1 MEFIETDNKKLDID
15 KISMNCDGCLSPD
28 LVEPLNSFR
37 SGFNLLI
44 AGYSGS
50 GKTSLLVNLLSKPK
64 KAGVR
69 QSFKNLFSNVV
80 VVSPSLHTL
89 KNNIFKDL
97 ADEKQ
102 YTQFT
107 EEMLDNF
114 YLLLDKIKQDELDLA
129 KQEDREPEPQY
140 TLLILD
146 DVASSLRKNKKL
158 EQRFINLLQNR
169 RHLGLGGVSIIS
181 IVQSV
186 VQVAPQHRNNLSHL
200 ITFRPKNKKEEERIY
215 TEFVNQPQKFMD
227 DFFNYFFQ
235 DKYDFMLIDLTL
247 RDSAN
252 FLFYRK
258 YNPVLF
264 KKADQNL

>member
-1 MEFIETDNKKLDID
+1 MEFVETKNNKLDLD
-15 KISMNCDGCLSPD
+15 KIKMNCDGCLSEE
-28 LVEPLNSFR
+28 LVEPL
-37 SGFNLLI
+37 
-44 AGYSGS
+44 
-50 GKTSLLVNLLSKPK
+50 
-64 KAGVR
+64 
-69 QSFKNLFSNVV
+69 FSNIV

-89 KNNIFKDL
+89 KNNVFKDL

-102 YTQFT
+102 YKEFN

-114 YLLLDKIKQDELDLA
+114 YELLDKIKAEEIA
-129 KQEDREPEPQY
+129 EAEVQEREPEPQY

-169 RHLGLGGVSIIS
+169 RHLGYGGVSVIS

-200 ITFRPKNKKEEERIY
+200 ITFKPKNKKEEERIY
-215 TEFVNQPQKFMD
+215 TEFVNQPNKFMD

-247 RDSAN
+247 RDN
-252 FLFYRK
+252 PDFVFYRK
-258 YNPVLF
+258 YNKVDF
-264 KKADQNL
+264 NKKE

>member
-1 MEFIETDNKKLDID
+1 MEFVETKNNKLDLD
-15 KISMNCDGCLSPD
+15 KIKMNCDGCLSEE
-28 LVEPLNSFR
+28 LVEPLSSFR

-64 KAGVR
+64 KQGIR
-69 QSFKNLFSNVV
+69 QSFKNLFSNIV

-89 KNNIFKDL
+89 KNNVFKDL

-102 YTQFT
+102 YKEFN

-114 YLLLDKIKQDELDLA
+114 YELLDKIKAEEIA
-129 KQEDREPEPQY
+129 EAEEQEREPEPQY

-169 RHLGLGGVSIIS
+169 RHLGYGGVSVIS

-200 ITFRPKNKKEEERIY
+200 ITFKPKNKKEEERIY
-215 TEFVNQPQKFMD
+215 TEFVNQPNKFMD

-247 RDSAN
+247 RDN
-252 FLFYRK
+252 PDFVFYRK
-258 YNPVLF
+258 YNKVDF
-264 KKADQNL
+264 NKKE

>member
-1 MEFIETDNKKLDID
+1 MDFVETKNNKLDLD
-15 KISMNCDGCLSPD
+15 KIKMNCDGCLSEE
-28 LVEPLNSFR
+28 LVEPLSSFR

-64 KAGVR
+64 RSGIR
-69 QSFKNLFSNVV
+69 QSFKNLFSNIV

-97 ADEKQ
+97 ADDKQ
-102 YTQFT
+102 YKEFND
-107 EEMLDNF
+107 EMLDNF
-114 YLLLDKIKQDELDLA
+114 YAMLDKIKKEELEEAEDQD
-129 KQEDREPEPQY
+129 RPPEPQY

-169 RHLGLGGVSIIS
+169 RHLGYGGVSVIS

-200 ITFRPKNKKEEERIY
+200 ITFKPKNKKEEERIY
-215 TEFVNQPQKFMD
+215 TEFVNQPNKFMD

-247 RDSAN
+247 RDN
-252 FLFYRK
+252 PDFIFYRK
-258 YNPVLF
+258 YNRVDF
-264 KKADQNL
+264 NKKE